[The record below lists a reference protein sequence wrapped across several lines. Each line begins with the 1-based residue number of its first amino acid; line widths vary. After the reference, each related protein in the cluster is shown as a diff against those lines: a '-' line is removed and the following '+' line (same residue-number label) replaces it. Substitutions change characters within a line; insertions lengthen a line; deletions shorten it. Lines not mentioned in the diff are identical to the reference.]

1 MCQTSEQQWNMKN
14 RWKKDKI
21 KSQFRSKNQIVG
33 NYFYKKKEERRETR
47 EEKIS
52 DKIAKENFLEW
63 KRHWIP
69 WSKRATEFLTQQMK
83 LDNGTG
89 IKGKFLPVSRKKSK
103 LQSWRDEHGF
113 QLLSATLE
121 ARRYYSKAFQIM
133 KESDLRPGIVYPVK
147 LSIRY
152 KLSIMQEDGK

>member
-1 MCQTSEQQWNMKN
+1 
-14 RWKKDKI
+14 
-21 KSQFRSKNQIVG
+21 
-33 NYFYKKKEERRETR
+33 
-47 EEKIS
+47 
-52 DKIAKENFLEW
+52 
-63 KRHWIP
+63 
-69 WSKRATEFLTQQMK
+69 MK

-89 IKGKFLPVSRKKSK
+89 IKGKILPVSRKKSK
-103 LQSWRDEHGF
+103 LQSWRDENGF
-113 QLLSATLE
+113 LLLSATLE